1 MKFGPA
7 VAFVGV
13 IAAALLTA
21 AMLLTAGWSRPPVHA
36 EQFGYRG
43 VAMGQI
49 TDPRAARLIKY
60 ANSVPEPLDPAP
72 ATGKKA
78 RAEYKN
84 VKVLGDLSVDQF
96 NRVMLAITA
105 WVSPDQG
112 CAYCHNTDNLADDG
126 LYTKIVARRML
137 QLTRHVNTD
146 WKAHV
151 ASTGVTCYTCHR
163 GAPVPS
169 NVWFNGPNAPHAGGF
184 AADTY
189 GMGHPTRVND
199 STALPSN
206 ALAPYLDKDDS
217 IRVSGKTAL
226 PGGFGASIQTTE
238 KTFSLMIHMSES
250 LGVNCTYCHNS
261 RAFPDWSQSSP
272 ARATA
277 WQGLQMVRDVNDNYL
292 DPLKGVLPA
301 SRLGPQGDAPKADCA
316 TCHQGVAIPL
326 LGASMAKDYP
336 ELGGAPAQK

>member
-96 NRVMLAITA
+96 NRVMLAITS

-112 CAYCHNTDNLADDG
+112 CAYCHNTENLADDG

-137 QLTRHVNTD
+137 QINRQINTD
-146 WKAHV
+146 WKNHV
-151 ASTGVTCYTCHR
+151 GNTGVTCYTCHR

-169 NVWFNGPNAPHAGGF
+169 NIWYNSPVSPHAGGF
-184 AADTY
+184 AARTY
-189 GMGHPTRVND
+189 GMGHPTAVNN
-199 STALPSN
+199 STGLPSDP
-206 ALAPYLDKDDS
+206 LTPYLEGHES
-217 IRVSGKTAL
+217 IRVAGKTAL
-226 PGGFGASIQTTE
+226 PTGFGASIQTTE
-238 KTFSLMIHMSES
+238 QTFSLMIHISKS
-250 LGVNCTYCHNS
+250 LGVNCTFCHNT
-261 RAFPDWSQSSP
+261 REFLDWSQSSP
-272 ARATA
+272 ARLTA
-277 WQGLQMVRDVNDNYL
+277 WYGIGLVRYINDTYL
-292 DPLKGVLPA
+292 DPLKDILPA
-301 SRLGPQGDAPKADCA
+301 AKLGPHGDAPKIDCG
-316 TCHQGVAIPL
+316 TCHQGVAKPL
-326 LGASMAKDYP
+326 LGVSMAKDYP
-336 ELGGAPAQK
+336 ELGGVPSK